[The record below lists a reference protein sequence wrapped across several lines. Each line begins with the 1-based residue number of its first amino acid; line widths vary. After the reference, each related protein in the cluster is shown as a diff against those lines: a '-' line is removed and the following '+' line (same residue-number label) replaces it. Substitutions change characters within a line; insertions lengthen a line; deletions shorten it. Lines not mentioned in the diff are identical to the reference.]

1 MKKILHV
8 VSVLDAGGV
17 ENLLLN
23 YSLTGPICENFEI
36 DFITHSE
43 SGVVHSIL
51 EDRGFN
57 IFYATPK
64 KKSLIQNVLD
74 VARVIRK
81 GHYQIVHVHQN
92 DMSFIPLFLAKCY
105 GVPVR
110 IVHSHSNKSNC
121 EHGVMRLLKK
131 ITKFLSIV
139 FATDFWACGQAAG
152 EYLYG
157 HKKDFYIM
165 PNAISGNNF
174 MLAKLVNKKD
184 IYDKIGVTENEIIIS
199 QIGRFTYEKNHDF
212 TVKIIEK
219 LAKSDLNFIFI
230 FAGDGPLKSKIQE
243 KIITLGLSP
252 RCKFLG
258 NINYVSELLSV
269 SSVTLLPSIFEGF
282 PVTVVESLFLGTPII
297 CSDNVSNE
305 VELFHLCKRCPCNI
319 DTWIDNIKISINT
332 DEDEKNACSK
342 FMLESNYEINNARNL
357 IYDKYVSLL
366 NGKINKDTK

>member
-1 MKKILHV
+1 MKKILHI

-139 FATDFWACGQAAG
+139 FATDLWACGQAAG

-212 TVKIIEK
+212 TVNVIEK
-219 LAKSDLNFIFI
+219 LAKSDLNFIFV
-230 FAGDGPLKSKIQE
+230 FAGDGPLKCQIQD
-243 KIITLGLSP
+243 KIINLGLSS
-252 RCKFLG
+252 RCRFLG
-258 NINYVSELLSV
+258 NINYVSELLEV

-297 CSDNVSNE
+297 CSDNVSSE
-305 VELFHLCKRCPCNI
+305 VELFHLCNRCMCDVDLWINNI
-319 DTWIDNIKISINT
+319 YSYINT
-332 DEDEKNACSK
+332 KEEEKQKCSK
-342 FMLESNYEINNARNL
+342 YMFKSNYEISNARNI
-357 IYDKYVSLL
+357 IYNKYLSLL
-366 NGKINKDTK
+366 SNREKK